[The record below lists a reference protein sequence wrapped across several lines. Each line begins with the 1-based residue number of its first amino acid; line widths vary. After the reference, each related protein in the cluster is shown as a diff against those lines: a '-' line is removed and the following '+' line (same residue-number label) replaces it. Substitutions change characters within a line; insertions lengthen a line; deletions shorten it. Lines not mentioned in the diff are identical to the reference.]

1 MFISRLLP
9 LRLLLLLSLLGGFS
23 VSSAFAQVRASL
35 LAEVE
40 TVAPRQPFYAALRLE
55 HEGHWHTYWLNPGT
69 GFPTSIE
76 WDLPEGWT
84 AGEIEWPAP
93 AVLRDRHGTVI
104 GNGYEGVV
112 LLPVKL
118 TPPKAL
124 NAGERVTLRA
134 TADWLMCEEVCIPGG
149 AELAL
154 ELRGAESGAAG
165 GAAAPSAAAGAIREA
180 VANLPRALPEAWEV
194 SATRSGDVITL
205 ALRAVEGPVVPLSAA
220 VPLSGGAQV
229 LSRGA
234 EVIAAPS
241 PALGAPALPDFAA
254 PNFGRTSAKPG
265 AATWSSATARAPH
278 FFADDN
284 LVGYDLPQQVAP
296 DGQGGYVLTLAVSPD
311 MREEPVGRLTGVLL
325 APGSDHAPAGHTN
338 GGWLPDGGMPGLR
351 IDVPLETGSAS
362 AGAAAAASGGL
373 VGATGSP
380 QSGSGNSATSAGFLA
395 TAALAFVGGLILN
408 LMPCVF
414 PVLGIK
420 ILGFVNQ
427 AGSERGKVVAHGL
440 VFTLGVLLSFWTLA
454 GVLAVLR
461 AGGEQLGWGFQLQ
474 APGFVFAL
482 AVLLLVFAM
491 NLSGIFEFGLGAT
504 GLGAGLQ
511 TKSGLSGSF
520 FTGVLATVVATPCSA
535 PFLAPALGAALAMPV
550 GESFGVFT
558 AIAIGLSAPYLL
570 LSIFPKAVGVL
581 PRPGA
586 WMETFKQFMAF
597 PLYATVGYL
606 LWVLA
611 GQASENALLLVFF
624 GLVVVALGLWCYG
637 RLRAPGASA
646 GRARAGLVGGVA
658 LLAAGLWLGW
668 PQPPAPTELVWE
680 PWSEELVAKYQ
691 REGRVI
697 YLDFTARWC
706 ATCQTN
712 KRLVFSSGE
721 VLKTFANKNVA
732 ALKADWTSKD
742 PKITAELAKY
752 QKSAIPFNLVYLPG
766 EAAPREL
773 PALLTPSIVLD
784 ALK

>member
-1 MFISRLLP
+1 MIFLRLLP
-9 LRLLLLLSLLGGFS
+9 VFVFAFAGSFS
-23 VSSAFAQVRASL
+23 TSALAQVRASL

-40 TVAPRQPFYAALRLE
+40 AVQPGQPFYAALRLE

-69 GFPTSIE
+69 GFATSIE
-76 WDLPEGWT
+76 WELPEGFT
-84 AGEIEWPAP
+84 VGEIEWPAP
-93 AVLRDRHGTVI
+93 TVLRDRHGAVI
-104 GNGYEGVV
+104 GNGYEGEV
-112 LLPVKL
+112 LLPVKI
-118 TPPKAL
+118 TPPANLEVGAL
-124 NAGERVTLRA
+124 VTLRA
-134 TADWLMCEEVCIPGG
+134 TADWLMCDEVCIPGS
-149 AELAL
+149 AELELAL
-154 ELRGAESGAAG
+154 RVSPTGEANTRPSDWAAR
-165 GAAAPSAAAGAIREA
+165 IRETL
-180 VANLPRALPEAWEV
+180 ANLPKPLPEAWDL
-194 SATRSGDVITL
+194 SALRSGDTITL
-205 ALRAVEGPVVPLSAA
+205 NVRAVDGPTAPLLSGTAAGPQRGREVWSSAAA
-220 VPLSGGAQV
+220 VP
-229 LSRGA
+229 
-234 EVIAAPS
+234 
-241 PALGAPALPDFAA
+241 
-254 PNFGRTSAKPG
+254 
-265 AATWSSATARAPH
+265 PH

-284 LVGYDLPQQVAP
+284 LVGYDFAQEVSP
-296 DGQGGYVLTLAVSPD
+296 DGRGGYVLTLRVSPE
-311 MREEPVGRLTGVLL
+311 MREEPVERLRGVLL
-325 APGSDHAPAGHTN
+325 APDSATSHAGTAR
-338 GGWLPDGGMPGLR
+338 GGWLRDGGLPGLR
-351 IDVPLETGSAS
+351 VDVPLNDSAA
-362 AGAAAAASGGL
+362 AGAGGL
-373 VGATGSP
+373 VGHTTAA
-380 QSGSGNSATSAGFLA
+380 QSGTNAGLIAT
-395 TAALAFVGGLILN
+395 TALAFLGGLILN

-427 AGSERGKVVAHGL
+427 AGSEQRKVVAHGL
-440 VFTLGVLLSFWTLA
+440 IFTLGVLLSFWTLA

-474 APGFVFAL
+474 SPEFVFGL

-491 NLSGIFEFGLGAT
+491 NLSGVFEFGLGAT

-550 GESFGVFT
+550 GESFLVFT
-558 AIAIGLSAPYLL
+558 AIAVGLSTPYLL
-570 LSIFPKAVGVL
+570 LSIFPKAIGVL

-611 GQASENALLLVFF
+611 GQASETALLLVFF

-646 GRARAGLVGGVA
+646 GRARAGLVCGAGLIA
-658 LLAAGLWLGW
+658 CGLWLGW
-668 PQPPAPTELVWE
+668 PQAPAATEVVWE

-691 REGRVI
+691 REGRII

-712 KRLVFSSGE
+712 KKLVFSSDE
-721 VLKTFANKNVA
+721 VLRTFANQNVA

-773 PALLTPSIVLD
+773 PSLLTPGIVLD
-784 ALK
+784 ALR

>member
-1 MFISRLLP
+1 MTFLRLLP
-9 LRLLLLLSLLGGFS
+9 ILVFALAGSFSLP
-23 VSSAFAQVRASL
+23 SALAQVRGSL
-35 LAEVE
+35 LTEVE
-40 TVAPRQPFYAALRLE
+40 TIQPGEPFYAALRLE
-55 HEGHWHTYWLNPGT
+55 HEGHWHTYWVNPGT
-69 GFPTSIE
+69 GLATSIE
-76 WDLPEGWT
+76 WELPEGFT

-93 AVLRDRHGTVI
+93 AVLRDRHGEII
-104 GNGYEGVV
+104 GNGYEGEV

-118 TPPKAL
+118 TPPENL
-124 NAGERVTLRA
+124 EVGSQVMLRA
-134 TADWLMCEEVCIPGG
+134 TADWLMCDEVCIPGG
-149 AELAL
+149 AEL
-154 ELRGAESGAAG
+154 ELSLRVTAAG
-165 GAAAPSAAAGAIREA
+165 EDNVRLSGWHSQIRETLA
-180 VANLPRALPEAWEV
+180 GLPTPLSDDWQL
-194 SATRSGDVITL
+194 SATRSGDTITL
-205 ALRAVEGPVVPLSAA
+205 KV
-220 VPLSGGAQV
+220 
-229 LSRGA
+229 
-234 EVIAAPS
+234 APTGERNGS
-241 PALGAPALPDFAA
+241 TPQPRPT
-254 PNFGRTSAKPG
+254 R
-265 AATWSSATARAPH
+265 

-284 LVGYDLPQQVAP
+284 LIGFDLAQQITA
-296 DGQGGYVLTLAVSPD
+296 DKAGTYTLVLSVSPE
-311 MREEPVGRLTGVLL
+311 MRNEPIERLTGVLL
-325 APGSDHAPAGHTN
+325 AEDSWRSGDS
-338 GGWLPDGGMPGLR
+338 LPGLR
-351 IDVPLETGSAS
+351 VDVPLTESADV
-362 AGAAAAASGGL
+362 SGGL
-373 VGATGSP
+373 IGST
-380 QSGSGNSATSAGFLA
+380 SSAQHGTSAGLIA
-395 TAALAFVGGLILN
+395 TAALAFLGGLILN

-427 AGSERGKVVAHGL
+427 AGSEQRKVVAHGL
-440 VFTLGVLLSFWTLA
+440 VFTLGVLLSFWALA

-474 APGFVFAL
+474 SPEFVFGL

-491 NLSGIFEFGLGAT
+491 NLSGVFEFGLGAT

-550 GESFGVFT
+550 GESFLVFT
-558 AIAIGLSAPYLL
+558 AIAIGLSTPYLL
-570 LSIFPKAVGVL
+570 LSIFPKAIGVL

-611 GQASENALLLVFF
+611 GQASENALLMVFF

-646 GRARAGLVGGVA
+646 GRARAGLVSGAA
-658 LLAAGLWLGW
+658 LLACGLWLGW
-668 PQPPAPTELVWE
+668 PQAPAATEIVWE

-691 REGRVI
+691 REGRPI

-712 KRLVFSSGE
+712 KKLVFSSDE

-752 QKSAIPFNLVYLPG
+752 QKSAIPFNLIYLPG
-766 EAAPREL
+766 EASPREL
-773 PALLTPSIVLD
+773 PSLLTPGIVLD
-784 ALK
+784 ALR

>member
-1 MFISRLLP
+1 MTF
-9 LRLLLLLSLLGGFS
+9 LRLIPLLVFALAGSFS
-23 VSSAFAQVRASL
+23 TTALAQVRASL

-40 TVAPRQPFYAALRLE
+40 WVQPGEPFYAALRLE
-55 HEGHWHTYWLNPGT
+55 HEGHWHTYWVNPGT
-69 GFPTSIE
+69 GLPTSIE
-76 WDLPEGWT
+76 WELPEGFT

-93 AVLRDRHGTVI
+93 TVLRDRHGEII
-104 GNGYEGVV
+104 GNGYEGEI
-112 LLPVKL
+112 LLPVKI
-118 TPPKAL
+118 TPPETL
-124 NAGERVTLRA
+124 EPGTRVTLRA
-134 TADWLMCEEVCIPGG
+134 TADWLMCDEVCIPGS
-149 AELAL
+149 AELELAL
-154 ELRGAESGAAG
+154 RVTAAG
-165 GAAAPSAAAGAIREA
+165 EDNARRSGWHSRIRATLAE
-180 VANLPRALPEAWEV
+180 LPTSLPDKWRL
-194 SATRSGDVITL
+194 SATRSADTITL
-205 ALRAVEGPVVPLSAA
+205 KVAPTADAQNGNDPL
-220 VPLSGGAQV
+220 P
-229 LSRGA
+229 RP
-234 EVIAAPS
+234 I
-241 PALGAPALPDFAA
+241 
-254 PNFGRTSAKPG
+254 R
-265 AATWSSATARAPH
+265 
-278 FFADDN
+278 FFAEDN
-284 LVGYDLPQQVAP
+284 LVGYELEQQITP
-296 DGQGGYVLTLAVSPD
+296 DAKGGYTLTLSVSPE
-311 MREEPVGRLTGVLL
+311 MREEPVERLAGVLL
-325 APGSDHAPAGHTN
+325 AEGSWRADGSLPA
-338 GGWLPDGGMPGLR
+338 LR
-351 IDVPLETGSAS
+351 VDVPILDAPQTAGATVGSTSSTQS
-362 AGAAAAASGGL
+362 AGL
-373 VGATGSP
+373 IATI
-380 QSGSGNSATSAGFLA
+380 
-395 TAALAFVGGLILN
+395 ALAFLGGLILN

-427 AGSERGKVVAHGL
+427 AGSEQRKVVAHGL
-440 VFTLGVLLSFWTLA
+440 VFTLGVLLSFWALA

-474 APGFVFAL
+474 SPEFVFGL

-491 NLSGIFEFGLGAT
+491 NLSGVFEFGLGAT

-520 FTGVLATVVATPCSA
+520 FTGILATVVATPCSA

-550 GESFGVFT
+550 SGSFLVFT
-558 AIAIGLSAPYLL
+558 AIAVGLSTPYLL

-611 GQASENALLLVFF
+611 GQASENALLFVFF

-646 GRARAGLVGGVA
+646 GRARAGLVGGAA
-658 LLAAGLWLGW
+658 LLACGLWLGW
-668 PQPPAPTELVWE
+668 PHAPAPTEVVWE

-691 REGRVI
+691 REGRPI

-712 KRLVFSSGE
+712 KKLVFSSGE

-766 EAAPREL
+766 EANPREL
-773 PALLTPSIVLD
+773 PSLLTPGIVLD
-784 ALK
+784 ALKGDGH